1 MDHRQ
6 HPQDDGQH
14 HVSRLTYFYVFLALA
29 VITAVEIGLAGVGLT
44 RGLLNT
50 LFMLLSLLKAGLVA
64 AFYMHLRQ
72 DARSYTYIF
81 GLPAILLAVFAVL
94 ATLS

>member
-1 MDHRQ
+1 MDQTQ
-6 HPQDDGQH
+6 HTPNHGQH

-29 VITAVEIGLAGVGLT
+29 VITAVEIGLAGAGLA

-64 AFYMHLRQ
+64 AFYMHLKQ
-72 DARSYTYIF
+72 DSRSYTYIF
-81 GLPAILLAVFAVL
+81 VLPAILLAVFAIL
-94 ATLS
+94 ATLA